1 MSDAKYRTE
10 PSASV
15 ADQDFIIN
23 PLSKGLGSVRQG
35 LRANE
40 IAEVGWNLLRED
52 VSLPAAFLHED
63 RLQHNLRWMKAF
75 ASTYGVKLA
84 PHGKTTMAPKLFHR
98 QLEAGAWGITLA
110 TATQVRV
117 AYEHG
122 VRRVLMANELVGR
135 ENVSAIVRLLEDPDF
150 DFFSL
155 VDSVELV
162 EHLARMLPANGR
174 KLNVLV
180 ELGVDGGRTGVR
192 DDAGLEAVLQA
203 LEEHRGRIGL
213 CGVEVYEG
221 VLAEEGEIRKLLQR
235 AVDVTARLAKEGR
248 FDRSPAIL
256 SGAGSAWYDVVAE
269 VFTAGKLDRAVEIVL
284 RPGCYL
290 THDVGVY
297 RDAQERIKHRN
308 PVAKQLESSLMPALQ
323 LWAYVQSVPEK
334 EKAIL
339 GLGKRDAA
347 FDAGLP
353 KPALHYRP
361 GEPKPKEVP
370 NAWVL
375 TKMMDQH
382 AFMQIPPGAGV
393 RVGDMIGLDIS
404 HPCLTFDKWKYLAMV
419 DPEYRVI
426 DVVETF
432 F

>member
-1 MSDAKYRTE
+1 MSDGKYRTE
-10 PSASV
+10 LSAGV
-15 ADQDFIIN
+15 ADQDLIIN

-35 LRANE
+35 LRGND
-40 IAEVGWNLLRED
+40 IADLGWNILRED
-52 VSLPAAFLHED
+52 VSLPAAILYED
-63 RLQHNLRWMKAF
+63 KLQHNLHWMKAF
-75 ASTYGVKLA
+75 ASAYGVKLA
-84 PHGKTTMAPKLFHR
+84 PHGKTTMAPRLFRR

-122 VRRVLMANELVGR
+122 VRRVLLANELVGR
-135 ENVSAIVRLLEDPDF
+135 ENVSAVVRLLEDPDF
-150 DFFSL
+150 DFFCL
-155 VDSVELV
+155 VDSVEIV
-162 EHLARMLPANGR
+162 EYLAGMLPGNDR

-180 ELGVDGGRTGVR
+180 ELGVNGGRTGVR
-192 DDAGLEAVLQA
+192 DDAGLEAVLSA
-203 LEEHRGRIGL
+203 LEKHKGRIAL

-221 VLAEEGEIRKLLQR
+221 VLADEDSIRKFLQR
-235 AVDVTARLAKEGR
+235 AVDVMARLVAEGR
-248 FDRSPAIL
+248 FDRSPAVL

-269 VFTAGKLDRAVEIVL
+269 VFTGGKFDHAIEIVL

-297 RDAQERIKHRN
+297 REAQERIKQRN
-308 PVAKQLESSLMPALQ
+308 PVAKQLDSSLTPALQ

-334 EKAIL
+334 DKAIL

-353 KPALHYRP
+353 RPALHYRP
-361 GEPKPKEVP
+361 GGGKPTAPLSE
-370 NAWVL
+370 WVL
-375 TKMMDQH
+375 TKIMDQH
-382 AFMQIPPGAGV
+382 SFVQIPPGADV

-404 HPCLTFDKWKYLAMV
+404 HPCLTFDKWKYLAVV
-419 DPEYRVI
+419 DADYRVI
-426 DVVETF
+426 DIVETF

>member
-10 PSASV
+10 LSAA
-15 ADQDFIIN
+15 ADQDAFVSTQ
-23 PLSKGLGSVRQG
+23 SKGLGSVRQG
-35 LRANE
+35 LRASD
-40 IAEVGWNLLRED
+40 IAGLGWNLLRED
-52 VSLPAAFLHED
+52 ISLPAAILYD
-63 RLQHNLRWMKAF
+63 DKLQHNLQWMKAF
-75 ASTYGVKLA
+75 ASAYGVKLA

-117 AYEHG
+117 AHEHG

-135 ENVSAIVRLLEDPDF
+135 ENVTIVAALLEDPDF
-150 DFFSL
+150 DFFCL
-155 VDSVELV
+155 VDSVDLV
-162 EHLARMLPANGR
+162 DHLLKTLPANGR
-174 KLNVLV
+174 NLNVLV

-192 DDAGLEAVLQA
+192 DEKDLEAVLAA
-203 LEEHRGRIGL
+203 LEKHKGRVAL

-221 VLAEEGEIRKLLQR
+221 VLADEHAIREFLQR
-235 AVDVTARLAKEGR
+235 AVDVTATLAKEGR

-269 VFTAGKLDRAVEIVL
+269 VFTSGRFDHAIDIVL

-290 THDVGVY
+290 THDVGIY
-297 RDAQERIKHRN
+297 REAQERIKHRN
-308 PVAKQLESSLMPALQ
+308 PVAKQLDSSLMPALQ

-334 EKAIL
+334 DKAIL

-361 GEPKPKEVP
+361 GEPRPTSAPSEW
-370 NAWVL
+370 AL
-375 TKMMDQH
+375 TKLMDQH
-382 AFMQIPPGAGV
+382 AFMQIAPGADMC
-393 RVGDMIGLDIS
+393 VGDMIGLDIS
-404 HPCLTFDKWKYLAMV
+404 HPCLTFDKWKYLAVV
-419 DPEYRVI
+419 DSDYRVV

>member
-1 MSDAKYRTE
+1 
-10 PSASV
+10 
-15 ADQDFIIN
+15 
-23 PLSKGLGSVRQG
+23 
-35 LRANE
+35 
-40 IAEVGWNLLRED
+40 
-52 VSLPAAFLHED
+52 
-63 RLQHNLRWMKAF
+63 
-75 ASTYGVKLA
+75 
-84 PHGKTTMAPKLFHR
+84 
-98 QLEAGAWGITLA
+98 
-110 TATQVRV
+110 
-117 AYEHG
+117 
-122 VRRVLMANELVGR
+122 MANELVGR
-135 ENVSAIVRLLEDPDF
+135 ENVSAIARLLEDPDF

-382 AFMQIPPGAGV
+382 AFMQIPPGADV